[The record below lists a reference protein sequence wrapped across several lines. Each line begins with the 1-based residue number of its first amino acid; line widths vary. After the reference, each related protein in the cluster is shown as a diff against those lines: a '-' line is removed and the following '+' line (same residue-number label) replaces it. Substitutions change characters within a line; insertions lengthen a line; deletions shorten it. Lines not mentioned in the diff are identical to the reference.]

1 MVVRRSTQHKSIDF
15 VISTLPER
23 FTQIELSGGTD
34 QLAAYMVDLT
44 AYLRRELNLSPG
56 QEPPTCEV
64 MAAIGAP
71 ASEWYRQMLDG
82 RWCAIPLSAR
92 GNGSGS

>member
-23 FTQIELSGGTD
+23 FTRIELSGGTD
-34 QLAAYMVDLT
+34 QLRAYMTDL
-44 AYLRRELNLSPG
+44 AAHLRSELNLGPNE
-56 QEPPTCEV
+56 EPPNTEV

-71 ASEWYRQMLDG
+71 VSEWYRQLL
-82 RWCAIPLSAR
+82 RIA
-92 GNGSGS
+92 

>member
-23 FTQIELSGGTD
+23 FTQIELSGGIH
-34 QLAAYMVDLT
+34 QLAAYMADLT
-44 AYLRRELNLSPG
+44 DHLWRELNLAQG

-64 MAAIGAP
+64 MRAIGAP
-71 ASEWYRQMLDG
+71 ASEWYRQML
-82 RWCAIPLSAR
+82 S
-92 GNGSGS
+92 

>member
-15 VISTLPER
+15 VIARLPER

-34 QLAAYMVDLT
+34 QLAAYMMDLT
-44 AYLRRELNLSPG
+44 AYLQRELNL
-56 QEPPTCEV
+56 PPSADVPTGEV

-71 ASEWYRQMLDG
+71 PSEWYRQML
-82 RWCAIPLSAR
+82 SQEVTQ
-92 GNGSGS
+92 

>member
-23 FTQIELSGGTD
+23 FTRIELSGGTD
-34 QLAAYMVDLT
+34 QLRAYLVDLT
-44 AYLRRELNLSPG
+44 AHLRRELNLG
-56 QEPPTCEV
+56 ANEEPPTTEV

-71 ASEWYRQMLDG
+71 VSEWYRQML
-82 RWCAIPLSAR
+82 AQS
-92 GNGSGS
+92 